1 MQRIILYTIAVL
13 LLLPACSVER
23 KAAHPQ
29 LNIPDRLVADLQHDS
44 ICIADLSWMELLGDT
59 VLSSLIEKTLQY
71 NKDINIAS
79 ARILEY
85 EKRHRMARSSQFP
98 AIGIE
103 SYSEREATNYNGN
116 SPTDDIELS
125 ATVALAWEI
134 DFFGRLRWAKREASY
149 NYLQTIEVRRALQ
162 MSLIA
167 EVATAYF
174 ELVALDKELMIV
186 ENTLS
191 TRRENVHQAKLRFE
205 GGLTSEIPYQQAR
218 VELARTASMV
228 PDLKLKIRMKENEI
242 SFLSGCYPSHI
253 ERASTQPSIK
263 ENILHI
269 GLPSDLVRRRPDI
282 QEAEMAYYA
291 AMANAGI
298 QWANRF
304 PRFTINLETGF
315 ENTSYNGFFSS
326 PFTYMIGNL
335 AAPVFAFGK
344 RKAQYEASLAACQ
357 AKCYAYEERVLQA
370 FREVSDAVEAYIAAV
385 ENTKLMDHL
394 KTSSQKY
401 VDLALFQHVNGH
413 INYLDVL
420 DAQRSYFNAEIEHS
434 NAIRDQYLALIKL
447 YKALGGGWK

>member
-79 ARILEY
+79 ARLLEY

-149 NYLQTIEVRRALQ
+149 NYLQTIEARRALQ

-205 GGLTSEIPYQQAR
+205 GGLTSEIPYQ
-218 VELARTASMV
+218 
-228 PDLKLKIRMKENEI
+228 P
-242 SFLSGCYPSHI
+242 
-253 ERASTQPSIK
+253 
-263 ENILHI
+263 
-269 GLPSDLVRRRPDI
+269 GLP
-282 QEAEMAYYA
+282 
-291 AMANAGI
+291 
-298 QWANRF
+298 
-304 PRFTINLETGF
+304 
-315 ENTSYNGFFSS
+315 
-326 PFTYMIGNL
+326 
-335 AAPVFAFGK
+335 
-344 RKAQYEASLAACQ
+344 
-357 AKCYAYEERVLQA
+357 
-370 FREVSDAVEAYIAAV
+370 
-385 ENTKLMDHL
+385 
-394 KTSSQKY
+394 
-401 VDLALFQHVNGH
+401 
-413 INYLDVL
+413 
-420 DAQRSYFNAEIEHS
+420 HS
-434 NAIRDQYLALIKL
+434 R
-447 YKALGGGWK
+447 